1 MSPLWVLFIA
11 MQILSAGHINY
22 QQEAGYYEINPTYG
36 KHPTKSEVYIIK
48 GIETGIIY
56 AATKVFP
63 KYENAILIG
72 STSISIGFM
81 VNDKRNGIALKVG
94 F

>member
-1 MSPLWVLFIA
+1 MSPLWALFIA

-22 QQEAGYYEINPTYG
+22 QQEQGYYEINPIYG

-48 GIETGIIY
+48 GIEMGIIY

-63 KYENAILIG
+63 KYEKHILIG
-72 STSISIGFM
+72 STAVSLGFM
-81 VNDKRNGIALKVG
+81 VNDKRNGIALKDR